1 MKDMKKNQMKV
12 LAVVCALL
20 ALVGMGTAIYAAGFS
35 STIDSTGHKGVI
47 SNWSVAFG
55 DGEFTNGEAVAN
67 QTLKINGDTAIAPGD
82 EGSFTIKLQNN
93 SDVPADVYIDLYK
106 LRVGTGTEDAGYTAL
121 AQATHNIR
129 FYKTRTGEAGAY
141 TYADEIAVNETEAGV
156 HDITTTVNAGTADAA
171 STSESTIYWVWT
183 PSTEVE
189 TINGVTTNVDNKI
202 AGKTIKLDFTAT
214 LKQKLQ

>member
-35 STIDSTGHKGVI
+35 STVDSTGHKGVI

-55 DGEFTNGEAVAN
+55 DSDFTSGEAISN
-67 QTLKINGDTAIAPGD
+67 QTLKLNGDTAIAPGD
-82 EGSFTIKLQNN
+82 EGSFTIKLQNA
-93 SDVPADVYIDLYK
+93 SDVPADVYIDLYN
-106 LRVGTGTEDAGYTAL
+106 LRVGTEADGYNAL
-121 AQATHNIR
+121 SQDKNNIR
-129 FYKTRTGEAGAY
+129 FYKSRTGDAGAY
-141 TYADEIAVNETEAGV
+141 TYADEITVSETAAGF
-156 HDITTTVNAGTADAA
+156 HDITTTVNAGKASAA

-183 PSTEVE
+183 PSTETE
-189 TINGVTTNVDNKI
+189 TSDGVTISVDNKI

>member
-183 PSTEVE
+183 PSTATE
-189 TINGVTTNVDNKI
+189 TTDGVTISVDNKI

>member
-129 FYKTRTGEAGAY
+129 FYKTRTGAAGAY

-183 PSTEVE
+183 PSTATEE
-189 TINGVTTNVDNKI
+189 SNGVTISVDNKI

>member
-35 STIDSTGHKGVI
+35 STVDSTGHKGVI

-55 DGEFTNGEAVAN
+55 DGEFTNGEAVAD

-93 SDVPADVYIDLYK
+93 SDVPADVYIDLYN
-106 LRVGTGTEDAGYTAL
+106 LRVGTDTDGYTAL
-121 AQATHNIR
+121 VQATHNIK
-129 FYKTRTGEAGAY
+129 FYKTRTGDAGAY

-156 HDITTTVNAGTADAA
+156 HDITTTVDAGTAAAA

-183 PSTEVE
+183 PSTATEE
-189 TINGVTTNVDNKI
+189 SNGVTISVDNKI

>member
-1 MKDMKKNQMKV
+1 MNDMKKNQMKV

-35 STIDSTGHKGVI
+35 STVDSTGHKGVI

-55 DGEFTNGEAVAN
+55 DSDFTSGEAISN
-67 QTLKINGDTAIAPGD
+67 QTLKLNGDTAIAPGD
-82 EGSFTIKLQNN
+82 EGSFTIKLQNA
-93 SDVPADVYIDLYK
+93 SDVPADVYIDLYN
-106 LRVGTGTEDAGYTAL
+106 LRVGTEADGYNAL
-121 AQATHNIR
+121 AQATNNIR
-129 FYKTRTGEAGAY
+129 FYKTRTGDAGAY
-141 TYADEIAVNETEAGV
+141 TYADEITVNETAAGF
-156 HDITTTVNAGTADAA
+156 HDITTTVNAGKASAA

-183 PSTEVE
+183 PSTETE
-189 TINGVTTNVDNKI
+189 TSDGVTISVDNKI